1 MISLKDGIWFE
12 VSYNTNDNNKVPI
25 DKTTNITCSSTL
37 GVTLVLVSLKDG
49 ELFEVTT
56 TS

>member
-1 MISLKDGIWFE
+1 MISLKDGNWFE